1 MYKCRKLKGSFV
13 REIMA
18 NRLNKIL
25 DKFGVCA
32 STVCL
37 IHCLATP
44 FVIMFF
50 PGIKGVF
57 TEEAHEVF
65 AIIVVTLIALAVYP
79 LCKKSHGHRD
89 ILALAFTGVVLILS
103 AIFFEELMPIAAH
116 YGLTTIGSIC
126 LIAAHIKNIRVRHG
140 NCSNKI

>member
-1 MYKCRKLKGSFV
+1 
-13 REIMA
+13 MA
-18 NRLNKIL
+18 NKLTKVL

-32 STVCL
+32 STACL
-37 IHCLATP
+37 VHCLATP

-79 LCKKSHGHRD
+79 LCKKRHGHKD
-89 ILALAFTGVVLILS
+89 ILAFAFAGVILILS
-103 AIFFEELMPIAAH
+103 AIFFEALMPLSAH
-116 YGLTTIGSIC
+116 YGLTTLGSIC
-126 LIAAHIKNIRVRHG
+126 LIAAHVKNIRVRHG
-140 NCSNKI
+140 GCSKTK